1 MKHKMFT
8 LLAFVGA
15 LMLFACGK
23 DSPLSPNNNEQEQPL
38 TLEKTQR
45 TEFTGRAVL
54 DIIDHGTQFVDKN
67 GAKHVHD
74 QVLQGRLLIDG
85 TNRDW
90 PIRLITKY
98 KIYPKG
104 RGNGRGTVTMVTEDG
119 TWEGHHRIRVD
130 DSVASGD
137 LKCRLGNKKMKM
149 RFQEVQS
156 DTEFQV
162 FEIQGLLKEYK

>member
-1 MKHKMFT
+1 MKYNILC
-8 LLAFVGA
+8 LLALAGM

-23 DSPLSPNNNEQEQPL
+23 DSPLSPDTQEQEQAI

-45 TEFTGRAVL
+45 TEFTARAVL
-54 DIIDHGTQFVDKN
+54 DIIEPGNQFVDKK
-67 GAKHVHD
+67 GASHVHD

-90 PIRLITKY
+90 AIRLVTKY

-104 RGNGRGTVTMVTEDG
+104 RGNGRGTVLLVTEEG
-119 TWEGHHRIRVD
+119 TWEGHHRVRFD
-130 DSVASGD
+130 DSVASGV

-149 RFQEVQS
+149 RFQEVES

-162 FEIQGLLKEYK
+162 LTIQGLLKEYK